1 MQDFEFWWPTQ
12 MQCGPGIIK
21 SLPTWVEQLNGT
33 SILLVADPGII
44 QAGLLQ
50 KVETAL
56 APSQARVI
64 VFSDIES
71 DPDVRCVYQ
80 GVDIAKQH
88 GCDLVVG
95 VGGGSVLDVAKAIAI
110 VLKHPGD
117 IRDYLGVDQVP
128 GPGIPVIAIPTT
140 AGTGSEVTVWSV
152 LTDKETDQKV
162 IMGSY
167 FNCPRVALLDPE
179 LTLTLPPKIT
189 AATGMDAL
197 THAIEAYVNK
207 ASHIMVQA
215 TAEKAIALIADNLR
229 YAVLQGDHL
238 QARQNMLIASSLA
251 GVSFNRVRCGV
262 VHAFSLPL
270 GNQFHIPH
278 GMVNAI
284 MLTPCMRFNAP
295 AQPVAFA
302 KIAELFG
309 EDIRGLTVHEAAQKA
324 VVAVQRLKQDIGLT
338 ETLAD
343 YKVTPDQFDLIIDEA
358 MQSGN
363 MAVNPRT
370 ATREDMRQ
378 LLLDAMSGF

>member
-33 SILLVADPGII
+33 SILLVADPGVI

-343 YKVTPDQFDLIIDEA
+343 YKVTPDQFDRIIDEA

>member
-1 MQDFEFWWPTQ
+1 MR
-12 MQCGPGIIK
+12 
-21 SLPTWVEQLNGT
+21 S
-33 SILLVADPGII
+33 
-44 QAGLLQ
+44 
-50 KVETAL
+50 
-56 APSQARVI
+56 
-64 VFSDIES
+64 
-71 DPDVRCVYQ
+71 VYQ
-80 GVDIAKQH
+80 GVDIA
-88 GCDLVVG
+88 
-95 VGGGSVLDVAKAIAI
+95 IMR
-110 VLKHPGD
+110 KHPGD

-128 GPGIPVIAIPTT
+128 GPGIPVIAVPTT

-152 LTDKETDQKV
+152 LTDKEKDQKV

-229 YAVLQGDHL
+229 YAVLQGDPL
-238 QARQNMLIASSLA
+238 QARPNMLIASSLA

-262 VHAFSLPL
+262 VHALSLPL

-324 VVAVQRLKQDIGLT
+324 VLAVQRLKQDIGLT

-343 YKVTPDQFDLIIDEA
+343 FKVTPDQFDRIIDEA
-358 MQSGN
+358 LQSGN